1 MSFDYRGKVAMVA
14 GASSGIGRAVALDLA
29 ARGTTVAVVARR
41 ATLLEEVAEQC
52 RKTAPESVAVVADLS
67 QREGAADAAAEAR
80 ARCGPVDI
88 LVNSIGSFMQVHAS
102 RLTVEQVEEAL
113 SLNYLAAVRAILA
126 VLPSMLERRTGEL
139 VNVGSVAGRLG
150 SPREAAYAGAKFALT
165 GFSESLAAD
174 LSGSG
179 VRVHLVHPSVVDT
192 TLWDVVDEP
201 SSWPG
206 KVHTPEEV
214 ATAVRRSLESRSFE
228 RWVPWPMSL
237 VPLVRVAAPRLYLE
251 ATGRFDRW
259 KTGRAG
265 AGSRP
270 GSDRPQ

>member
-52 RKTAPESVAVVADLS
+52 RKTAPGSIAVVADLS
-67 QREGAADAAAEAR
+67 EQKGPADAVAEVG

-88 LVNSIGSFMQVHAS
+88 LVNSVGTFMQVHAS
-102 RLTVEQVEEAL
+102 RLTIEQVEESL
-113 SLNYLAAVRAILA
+113 TLNYLAAVRAILA
-126 VLPSMLERRTGEL
+126 VLPSMLERRAGE
-139 VNVGSVAGRLG
+139 VVSVGSVAGRIG

-165 GFSESLAAD
+165 GFTESLAAD
-174 LSGSG
+174 LSGTG
-179 VRVHLVHPSVVDT
+179 VRVHLVHPAVVDT
-192 TLWDVVDEP
+192 AMWDGLAEP
-201 SSWPG
+201 TSWPG
-206 KVHTPEEV
+206 KSRPPEEV
-214 ATAVRRSLESRSFE
+214 AAAVRRSLESRSFE

-237 VPLVRVAAPRLYLE
+237 MPLIRGAAPRLFVEGAGL
-251 ATGRFDRW
+251 FDRW
-259 KTGRAG
+259 YTGRQG

-270 GSDRPQ
+270 GRGRSL